1 MILLYF
7 SCLERSD
14 EKALTISAAKATQPM
29 TKSQYDTMS
38 DSLVSWNKDICR
50 RETGTIAGKGNPH
63 SAAAAAALPLHSWH
77 TYTPHICNCLPSG
90 VFAMKDLGDSS
101 VVAKYEG
108 HLVSSDGT
116 IQIRCTRTDILFT
129 YRPDLNRELKKF
141 PWSREHCASVMVTGT
156 C

>member
-63 SAAAAAALPLHSWH
+63 SAAAAAALPLH
-77 TYTPHICNCLPSG
+77 N
-90 VFAMKDLGDSS
+90 
-101 VVAKYEG
+101 
-108 HLVSSDGT
+108 
-116 IQIRCTRTDILFT
+116 
-129 YRPDLNRELKKF
+129 
-141 PWSREHCASVMVTGT
+141 
-156 C
+156 